1 MEASRSRILAFL
13 GLSMAL
19 LIVWHGTQGAV
30 TLVVAPEVWAYG
42 PKGCS
47 GEGGD
52 IVSFENVY
60 FGYSGDGLAATEWYS
75 EIGGV
80 PAWWSLPSVASKVR
94 AQYMGVNSRGF
105 AVPWAMFV
113 DYDDRFW
120 LNGNYSV
127 YPELSERA
135 CMEVARTQEGYFVG
149 LFGCPERTWSPEGGY
164 SDPFVPLPVLNLR
177 PA

>member
-1 MEASRSRILAFL
+1 MTF
-13 GLSMAL
+13 
-19 LIVWHGTQGAV
+19 
-30 TLVVAPEVWAYG
+30 Y
-42 PKGCS
+42 
-47 GEGGD
+47 D
-52 IVSFENVY
+52 VY
-60 FGYSGDGLAATEWYS
+60 FGYTGDGLTATEWYP
-75 EIGGV
+75 EAGEV
-80 PAWWSLPSVASKVR
+80 LAWWPLPVVPTKVR
-94 AQYMGVNSRGF
+94 AQQMGVDSRGF

-127 YPELSERA
+127 YPEPSEKA

-149 LFGCPERTWSPEGGY
+149 LFGCPERTWWPEGGY